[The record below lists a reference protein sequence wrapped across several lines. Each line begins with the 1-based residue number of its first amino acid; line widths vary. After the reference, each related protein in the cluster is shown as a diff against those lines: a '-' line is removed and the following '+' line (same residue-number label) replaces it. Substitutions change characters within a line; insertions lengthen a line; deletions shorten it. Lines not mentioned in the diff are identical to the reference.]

1 MSALLAYLTAH
12 WVEILGVVTGVAS
25 VALAVRENVWNWPV
39 GIANNLIYVIV
50 FFQGRLF
57 ADSALQ
63 FAFIGVSIYGIYRW
77 LRGGSNATPAPV
89 RRAPP
94 IESLIVLAIGA
105 VMTVALHPHLVAL
118 NDIAP
123 WLDAGTFSFSLVA
136 QYGLARKYWE
146 NWHLWVAINLV
157 SVALYATKG
166 LLPTAGLYAVYL
178 VLAITAVILWRRD
191 IVPQLRPAA

>member
-12 WVEILGVVTGVAS
+12 WFEIAGVITGVAS
-25 VALAVRENVWNWPV
+25 VALAVRGSVWNWPI
-39 GIANNLIYVIV
+39 GIANNIIYVIV
-50 FFQGRLF
+50 FFQSRLF

-63 FAFIGVSIYGIYRW
+63 FAFIGVSLYGIYRW
-77 LRGGSNATPAPV
+77 LRGGPNATPAPV
-89 RRAPP
+89 RRAPLV
-94 IESLIVLAIGA
+94 ESLVALAIGA
-105 VMTVALHPHLVAL
+105 AMTVALHPHLVAL

-146 NWHLWVAINLV
+146 NWHLWIAINLV
-157 SVALYATKG
+157 SIALYATKN

-178 VLAITAVILWRRD
+178 ALAVAAVILWRRD
-191 IVPQLRPAA
+191 IVPRSRPAA